1 MKSVVRYKIIIKS
14 KKIIDNFPRRIK
26 FLYRTKWKKFT
37 RRNRYRI
44 RRYKFKNFFAR
55 SFLRKRFRFTRMK
68 KYYKQ
73 SLLRKT
79 RLQQLYNN
87 SYNFKVLKKSLIHH
101 KNSSYT
107 DLVTNVL
114 AKQLFFLDI
123 LLWNMYFFST
133 TYEAEYYI
141 NLGDVLVND
150 KKVKSNYFL
159 KVGDII
165 TIKNRKINFNANF
178 KRYKIFSKFHSYVE
192 FDSYCLTLVILKNF
206 TEFNSDD
213 YASIFSRTFKVI
225 SLKNSVL

>member
-1 MKSVVRYKIIIKS
+1 M
-14 KKIIDNFPRRIK
+14 
-26 FLYRTKWKKFT
+26 KWKKFI

-44 RRYKFKNFFAR
+44 RRYKFKNFFVR
-55 SFLRKRFRFTRMK
+55 SFLKKRFRFVRMR
-68 KYYKQ
+68 KYFKRC
-73 SLLRKT
+73 LLRKI

-87 SYNFKVLKKSLIHH
+87 SYKFKALKKSLVHY
-101 KNSSYT
+101 KTSSYN
-107 DLVTNVL
+107 DLLTNVL

-165 TIKNRKINFNANF
+165 VIKNKKINFSVNF
-178 KRYKIFSKFHSYVE
+178 KKYKIFSKFHSYIE
-192 FDSYCLTLVILKNF
+192 FDSYCLTLVILKDF
-206 TEFNSDD
+206 TEFNLDD